1 MEVISKVQDK
11 NEEIIIDW
19 FKKIFNIE
27 DKEEIKSVIIY
38 SNNERICEI
47 SFNELKNNI
56 FKYYFY
62 PPKYVFI
69 KSLLSLSK

>member
-11 NEEIIIDW
+11 CEEIIIDW

-38 SNNERICEI
+38 TNYGKIYEV
-47 SFNELKNNI
+47 SFGD
-56 FKYYFY
+56 
-62 PPKYVFI
+62 
-69 KSLLSLSK
+69 

>member
-11 NEEIIIDW
+11 CEEIIKDW

-38 SNNERICEI
+38 SNNERIYEI
-47 SFNELKNNI
+47 SFKDSE
-56 FKYYFY
+56 
-62 PPKYVFI
+62 
-69 KSLLSLSK
+69 